1 MDGRNGLTVLDQEG
15 TMRKIAAALAGAVVL
30 TLGLS
35 GCATKSYV
43 QDQVGQAAKVS
54 EAKIGEVQKQVEA
67 TQMDV
72 AALKTSDADQNAKLS
87 ELSDTARD
95 ALARAQ
101 EAGKL
106 AKGKFLYEVTLTDE
120 SVKFGFDR
128 SELSKEAKA
137 ALDAFAKNL
146 LAENKNVYVE
156 VQGHTDNIGTPD
168 YNLHLGQARAEA
180 VMRYLNIQHG
190 FPLHR
195 MNAISYGSA
204 KPIADNKTRAGR
216 AQNRR
221 VTLVVLS

>member
-1 MDGRNGLTVLDQEG
+1 MTKRSGAAVIVAGLVL
-15 TMRKIAAALAGAVVL
+15 ALAA
-30 TLGLS
+30 T

-43 QDQVGQAAKVS
+43 QEQVGQSAKAN

-72 AALKTSDADQNAKLS
+72 SALKTSDADQNTKLAQ
-87 ELSDTARD
+87 LSDTARD

-120 SVKFGFDR
+120 NVKFGFNK
-128 SELSKEAKA
+128 SELSPEAKA
-137 ALDAFAKNL
+137 ALDAFAKKVV
-146 LAENKNVYVE
+146 AENKNVYIE
-156 VQGHTDNIGTPD
+156 LQGHTDNTGPAD
-168 YNLHLGQARAEA
+168 YNLKLGQARAEA
-180 VMRYLNIQHG
+180 AMRYLAMEHN

-204 KPIADNKTRAGR
+204 KPVADNKTKEGR

-221 VTLVVLS
+221 VTLVVME